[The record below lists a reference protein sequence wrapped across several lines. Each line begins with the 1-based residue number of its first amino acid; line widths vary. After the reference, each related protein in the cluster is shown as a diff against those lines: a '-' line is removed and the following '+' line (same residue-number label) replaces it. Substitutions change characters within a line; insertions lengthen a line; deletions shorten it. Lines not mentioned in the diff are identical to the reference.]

1 MILHVLPIGC
11 SKIVNRAGKSS
22 TKRKQDDEF
31 SDAVV
36 RAHEN
41 VILESEECEIT
52 STIHIPQNNSN
63 NLWLIQDEIDAKE
76 LFETATPILEN
87 YRNNIILGEYST
99 QELLLLRDAVDQ
111 LKEHYHNDN
120 DALNNLERIVLVE
133 LAKLGI

>member
-22 TKRKQDDEF
+22 AKRKQDDEF

-36 RAHEN
+36 RANEN
-41 VILESEECEIT
+41 VTLESEECEII
-52 STIHIPQNNSN
+52 SKIQIPQNNSD

-76 LFETATPILEN
+76 LFGTATPILEN